1 MTKRRSRND
10 SRQRRHLRIRRTV
23 HGSPERPRLSVFRS
37 VTHIYAQVVDDRAGR
52 TLATASSLDPEIR
65 TQAAGAPKGRRKT
78 EAGKLV
84 GQLVARRAKER
95 GISRVVFDR
104 GGYLYHGRV
113 KAVAD
118 GAREGGLEF

>member
-1 MTKRRSRND
+1 MSKRRSRNE
-10 SRQRRHLRIRRTV
+10 SRQRRHLRIRRSV

-37 VTHIYAQVVDDRAGR
+37 VAHIYAQVVDDRAGR

-65 TQAAGAPKGRRKT
+65 TQAAEVKKT

-84 GQLVARRAKER
+84 GRLVARRAKER

>member
-1 MTKRRSRND
+1 MIKRKSRNE
-10 SRQRRHLRIRRTV
+10 SRQRRHLRIRRAV
-23 HGSPERPRLSVFRS
+23 HGSSDRPRLSVFRS
-37 VTHIYAQVVDDRAGR
+37 VAHIYAQLINDRDGR
-52 TLATASSLDPEIR
+52 TLAAASSLDPEIR
-65 TQAAGAPKGRRKT
+65 AQAAGVKKT
-78 EAGKLV
+78 DAGKLV

>member
-1 MTKRRSRND
+1 MIKRKSRNE
-10 SRQRRHLRIRRTV
+10 SRQRRHLRIRRAV

-37 VTHIYAQVVDDRAGR
+37 VAHIYAQVVDDRAGR

-65 TQAAGAPKGRRKT
+65 TQAAGVKKT

-95 GISRVVFDR
+95 GISHVVFDR